1 MVHLVEALDSS
12 DLAAVAEL
20 CAGDG
25 ERIGDGVYLN
35 KAMRCTLPCR
45 PGSSR

>member
-1 MVHLVEALDSS
+1 MGYSVSEWVIVHLVEALDSS

-25 ERIGDGVYLN
+25 DRIGDGVYL
-35 KAMRCTLPCR
+35 
-45 PGSSR
+45 